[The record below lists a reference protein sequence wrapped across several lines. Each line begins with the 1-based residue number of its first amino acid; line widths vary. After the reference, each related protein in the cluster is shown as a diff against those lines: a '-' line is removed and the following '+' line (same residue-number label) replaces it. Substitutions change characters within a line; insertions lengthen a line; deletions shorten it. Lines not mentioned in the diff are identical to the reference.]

1 MRLQHRRAAK
11 LAGLPSDASANHS
24 ETYDV
29 HDFPS
34 ALPSPPSS
42 TRQTPFAVPKVGDS
56 ALQDDQNARNDPS
69 GEGVAPTV
77 SGRTL
82 DERTLLD
89 ILCFHCDDGLT
100 EDAFDAIMQHAA
112 ATAKPGDEFGILFV
126 KRFIS
131 DLADTPINQDWLAE
145 IIHRLQ
151 QSLDHLCD
159 RAKSQIQSMGK
170 LRLPECVRLEP
181 PVESDAELPDDD
193 EALKGFAKKIGT
205 MSMGET
211 TNDREDVRYQDSTV
225 VSVRSKH
232 LSAKSRAPSEAL
244 SQLASNQ
251 AQHRS
256 SQSPMIPMRNTS
268 RTMTRQTFSNQ
279 EPQRTLSTTCS
290 SAPRPKP
297 TASPPGM
304 TERPSSAS
312 TNAFAELGLA
322 WSPSRGRPGS
332 NSFNARPDDVPFV
345 IKGNELLCS
354 QGLHAKLCPRD
365 CEHDR
370 IQCSI
375 LVNPARMQNEH
386 FAFWEGDCL
395 GGCSPQL
402 RPPSSLFCLLTVC
415 PRKPHRP
422 YASLHHFHV
431 ISLIFLSPKLKS

>member
-232 LSAKSRAPSEAL
+232 SERKVKGTQRGSQPACKQSSTTQEFTVSDDTDEKHEPNNDSSDLQQPGAPKDSVYDLFVRSATEANCFATGHDRKAVKRFNKRVRRAWARMEPESRA
-244 SQLASNQ
+244 
-251 AQHRS
+251 
-256 SQSPMIPMRNTS
+256 
-268 RTMTRQTFSNQ
+268 
-279 EPQRTLSTTCS
+279 
-290 SAPRPKP
+290 
-297 TASPPGM
+297 
-304 TERPSSAS
+304 
-312 TNAFAELGLA
+312 A
-322 WSPSRGRPGS
+322 WVK
-332 NSFNARPDDVPFV
+332 FF
-345 IKGNELLCS
+345 
-354 QGLHAKLCPRD
+354 
-365 CEHDR
+365 
-370 IQCSI
+370 QCS
-375 LVNPARMQNEH
+375 ARRC
-386 FAFWEGDCL
+386 AFCH
-395 GGCSPQL
+395 Q
-402 RPPSSLFCLLTVC
+402 RQ
-415 PRKPHRP
+415 
-422 YASLHHFHV
+422 
-431 ISLIFLSPKLKS
+431 